1 MKSVTKGFILFLLIL
16 CIIPISSALNITA
29 RIGETWIVY
38 QWEPNYTVNVYIDGI
53 GQVTNSAFHD
63 YYLTD
68 IHPDEKHQI
77 KLYNSSNTTEV
88 MGSLTVTTLH
98 SQLIIIILICVLI
111 EFFIVLLF
119 LKDPVKI
126 ILLGV
131 VSIAL
136 SLYISTIS
144 IGYGALTILP
154 LVTLILTGVFMVYA
168 LWTIIIEKTAW

>member
-1 MKSVTKGFILFLLIL
+1 MNSKYTLFLLM
-16 CIIPISSALNITA
+16 IISLSLIPVSSALNITA
-29 RIGETWIVY
+29 RVGETWIIY

-53 GQVTNSAFHD
+53 RQVTNSAFHD

-68 IHPDEKHQI
+68 ILPDEKHQI
-77 KLYNSSNTTEV
+77 KLYNSSNTSEV

-119 LKDPVKI
+119 LTDPIKI
-126 ILLGV
+126 ILLGGI
-131 VSIAL
+131 SIAL
-136 SLYISTIS
+136 SLYASSIS

-154 LVTLILTGVFMVYA
+154 LVTLILTGIFIVYA